1 MGRSMSLSLAERE
14 RRAKE
19 RAAPKKGK
27 NSPGGKAPVAEESGS
42 LFDKYAGLAGRDT
55 SEEDEVAEL
64 MEMLGTSPGS
74 QRMSARQLTGQE
86 EMYREAG
93 WDPSPHRNPPPSL
106 KYIKPQ
112 TREPWAI
119 DAAVYNTAPGAVD
132 TSDFGQPTRYGM
144 DMDPPLSQWRIDD
157 KTKYVPPTCALGL
170 VGQAAAISRCCRA
183 AAVGQ
188 QPHHS
193 HTPFS
198 HHCHHVGAVAPWPAA
213 HSVSHIPLAMAAGWL
228 PAHEMAHAHADAH
241 AHAMQISLALCP
253 CSSLPLALY
262 PWLSSDIVF
271 SAGSPADLSHS
282 LCRRVAAKPGLKK
295 PAPEWNSKP
304 FKSVPYTLRGIKPA
318 PSSSE
323 PWVDDH
329 KKRRGNFE
337 DMDAIK
343 DDGIALFDNGGGEA
357 QFKNFD
363 AGGWDSSTVTPWRSD
378 GRYGRVRGI
387 N

>member
-1 MGRSMSLSLAERE
+1 MSLAERE

-19 RAAPKKGK
+19 RAAQQQKKGK
-27 NSPGGKAPVAEESGS
+27 GTPVSGNLVAEESGS

-132 TSDFGQPTRYGM
+132 TSDFGQPTRYGL
-144 DMDPPLSQWRIDD
+144 DMNPPLSAWRQDD
-157 KTKYVPPTCALGL
+157 QTK
-170 VGQAAAISRCCRA
+170 
-183 AAVGQ
+183 
-188 QPHHS
+188 
-193 HTPFS
+193 
-198 HHCHHVGAVAPWPAA
+198 
-213 HSVSHIPLAMAAGWL
+213 
-228 PAHEMAHAHADAH
+228 
-241 AHAMQISLALCP
+241 
-253 CSSLPLALY
+253 
-262 PWLSSDIVF
+262 
-271 SAGSPADLSHS
+271 
-282 LCRRVAAKPGLKK
+282 RVTAKPNRNK

-304 FKSVPYTLRGIKPA
+304 FRSVPYALRGIKPA
-318 PSSSE
+318 PSATD
-323 PWVDDH
+323 PWVKDH
-329 KKRRGNFE
+329 KSRQSSAAGNFE
-337 DMDAIK
+337 NTDVIK
-343 DDGIALFDNGGGEA
+343 DDSINEFDNGGGEA
-357 QFKNFD
+357 AFKRFD
-363 AGGWDSSTVTPWRSD
+363 AGAWDKTTVTPYRTD

>member
-1 MGRSMSLSLAERE
+1 MSLSLAERE

-157 KTKYVPPTCALGL
+157 KTK
-170 VGQAAAISRCCRA
+170 
-183 AAVGQ
+183 
-188 QPHHS
+188 
-193 HTPFS
+193 
-198 HHCHHVGAVAPWPAA
+198 
-213 HSVSHIPLAMAAGWL
+213 
-228 PAHEMAHAHADAH
+228 
-241 AHAMQISLALCP
+241 
-253 CSSLPLALY
+253 
-262 PWLSSDIVF
+262 
-271 SAGSPADLSHS
+271 
-282 LCRRVAAKPGLKK
+282 RVAAKPGMKK

-318 PSSSE
+318 PSSTE